1 MYYLQFQ
8 ITYHHIHHYF
18 FFLVHL
24 TRKSN
29 QSRSNKPLFF
39 LMIFFSKPTR
49 FFPATAFIEFW
60 KRRQAV
66 IAWEWDLTNFEEEEQ
81 TRPEFEASI
90 KTTRINPVTKKPE
103 PYLPTWNKCYR
114 VTATWSVVLFMV
126 SIVILFWIMHP
137 TTELG
142 AFSKREKSSIIG
154 YKIQK
159 CCNILLQIP
168 K

>member
-1 MYYLQFQ
+1 MLLVVLAKIQHNFTLC
-8 ITYHHIHHYF
+8 ITYNFKLHTITYIITF
-18 FFLVHL
+18 FFSYIL
-24 TRKSN
+24 
-29 QSRSNKPLFF
+29 QGSRTKAVRTSPYFSHD
-39 LMIFFSKPTR
+39 FFSKPTR

-126 SIVILFWIMHP
+126 CLHSLLDNAPNYRVGGVFQ
-137 TTELG
+137 
-142 AFSKREKSSIIG
+142 KRKE
-154 YKIQK
+154 
-159 CCNILLQIP
+159 
-168 K
+168 

>member
-1 MYYLQFQ
+1 
-8 ITYHHIHHYF
+8 
-18 FFLVHL
+18 
-24 TRKSN
+24 
-29 QSRSNKPLFF
+29 
-39 LMIFFSKPTR
+39 MIFVSKQTR

-126 SIVILFWIMHP
+126 CLHSLLDNAPNYRV
-137 TTELG
+137 G
-142 AFSKREKSSIIG
+142 G
-154 YKIQK
+154 VIQK
-159 CCNILLQIP
+159 R
-168 K
+168 KV

>member
-1 MYYLQFQ
+1 MKYETNIFIWLSCCYWLSWQKSN
-8 ITYHHIHHYF
+8 IILHYVLLTISNYIPSHTSL

-29 QSRSNKPLFF
+29 QGRSNKPLFF

-81 TRPEFEASI
+81 TRPEFEASV

-126 SIVILFWIMHP
+126 CIVILFWITPP
-137 TTELG
+137 T
-142 AFSKREKSSIIG
+142 A
-154 YKIQK
+154 
-159 CCNILLQIP
+159 
-168 K
+168 

>member
-1 MYYLQFQ
+1 MLLVVLAKIQHIFTFCISYNFKLRN
-8 ITYHHIHHYF
+8 ITYIIIFSRTSY
-18 FFLVHL
+18 L

-126 SIVILFWIMHP
+126 CIHSLLDNAPNYRV
-137 TTELG
+137 G
-142 AFSKREKSSIIG
+142 G
-154 YKIQK
+154 VIQK
-159 CCNILLQIP
+159 RNV
-168 K
+168 